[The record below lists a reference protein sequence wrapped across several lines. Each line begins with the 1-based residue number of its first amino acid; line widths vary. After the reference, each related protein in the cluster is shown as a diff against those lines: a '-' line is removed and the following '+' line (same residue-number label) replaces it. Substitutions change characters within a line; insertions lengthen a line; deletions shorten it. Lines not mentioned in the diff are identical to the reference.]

1 MNRYLLCFLLLSALL
16 PLSCK
21 KATAEQESA
30 EPQQPQVRFDREA
43 GNFSVTVDEAIS
55 FEAVILSSGPVSC
68 EWKVD
73 GEKVA
78 STPSMRY
85 PFKAVGTYAVSFRA
99 YNVVGEVSRDW
110 TVQVNGIPLVIS
122 FAPEEES
129 LSCVMKETLAF
140 KATVRS
146 GDKGVEHRW
155 SLAEEVLSTT
165 AELQYSP
172 QTAGTTVISYRGTNS
187 DGFIVTRSWT
197 VVAGELPLEIELSD
211 PSAQIVSRAGEML
224 TLTATVINGGAGIV
238 HTWTLDGVADGTE
251 ATWTYTFAAAGTH
264 TLRYEAVNAKQER
277 FSHEWTLYIQQA
289 DPRISHLYADFE
301 SGLPSNFSGN
311 DRALSVVANPHVSL
325 SNPSAKV
332 LSDNMSSSTTSTSGY
347 VQINPIASFD
357 GKAASTVIR
366 VKIWLGKAAYY
377 PYLQV
382 IRDGNPRHLPARI
395 NGSDFTGSNRTQEHW
410 EELILRDDWNV
421 FEYDISEYGLTSCAD
436 VVQIQLRPFSKW
448 NGNNIDAGA
457 ASETNPRL
465 VYYDDIEFVEN
476 NTGNE

>member
-21 KATAEQESA
+21 KATAERESA
-30 EPQQPQVRFDREA
+30 EPQQPQVRFGREA
-43 GNFSVTVDEAIS
+43 GSFSVTVDEAIV

-99 YNVVGEVSRDW
+99 YNAVGEVSRDW

-122 FAPEEES
+122 FTPEEES

-140 KATVRS
+140 KATVRG

-165 AELQYSP
+165 AELQYTP
-172 QTAGTTVISYRGTNS
+172 QTAGTTVISYKGTNT
-187 DGFIVTRSWT
+187 DGFSVTRSWT
-197 VVAGELPLEIELSD
+197 VVAGELPLEIELSN
-211 PSAQIVSRAGEML
+211 PSAQIVGRVGEAIS
-224 TLTATVINGGAGIV
+224 LTATVLNGGAGIV
-238 HTWTLDGVADGTE
+238 HAWTLDGAADGSEASWTHTFE
-251 ATWTYTFAAAGTH
+251 ATGVH

-277 FSHEWTLYIQQA
+277 FSHDWTLYIQKA
-289 DPRISHLYADFE
+289 DTRPSYLYADFE
-301 SGLPSNFSGN
+301 NGLPSNFTGN
-311 DRALSVVANPHVSL
+311 AGALKVIANPHHGL
-325 SNPSAKV
+325 GNPSAKV
-332 LSDNMSSSTTSTSGY
+332 LSDDMHSSTSSTSGY
-347 VQINPIASFD
+347 VQINPIASFE
-357 GKAASTVIR
+357 GKAESSVIR

-377 PYLQV
+377 PYLQL
-382 IRDGNPRHLPARI
+382 IRDSNPRHLPSRI
-395 NGSDFTGSNRTQEHW
+395 NGSDFTGGNRTQAHW

-421 FEYDISEYGLTSCAD
+421 LEYDIREYGLTTCAD
-436 VVQIQLRPFSKW
+436 VVQLQLRPFSKW

-465 VYYDDIEFVEN
+465 VYYDDIEFVI
-476 NTGNE
+476 NTSGNE